1 MHSERLEQTRKRDSH
16 TESDQKIVREQQTY
30 TKKGKDR
37 ETGASGLAIKYL
49 TRLKNLPRT
58 NTLAY
63 FLLMVIGHEL

>member
-1 MHSERLEQTRKRDSH
+1 
-16 TESDQKIVREQQTY
+16 VREQQTY